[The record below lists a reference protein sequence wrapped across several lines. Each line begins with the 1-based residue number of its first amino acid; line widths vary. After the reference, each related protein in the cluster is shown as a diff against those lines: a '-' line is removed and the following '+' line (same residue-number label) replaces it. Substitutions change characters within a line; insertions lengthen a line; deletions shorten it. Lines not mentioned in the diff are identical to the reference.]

1 MMPTTLAGAQIGALV
16 LVVFPA
22 PLIQIFLTAM
32 LICLGLQSLRKG
44 LQIRKKEDAVIR
56 LAEEK
61 KKAEQELGEKGE
73 ATGTG
78 SKNDKIDGTTE
89 VSDGLE
95 IVKYK
100 GPTELKEQEPPLEL
114 KDVHDDSGH
123 VSV

>member
-78 SKNDKIDGTTE
+78 SKNDKTDGTTE

-100 GPTELKEQEPPLEL
+100 GPVELKELKEQEPPVE
-114 KDVHDDSGH
+114 
-123 VSV
+123 